1 MTLHPVVEAV
11 TERIRRRSLPTR
23 QAYLARVTQA
33 RRAGPV
39 RRRLYWR
46 HLGVM
51 SACRQKIVSSI
62 FRRN

>member
-39 RRRLYWR
+39 RTRLDR
-46 HLGVM
+46 KSV
-51 SACRQKIVSSI
+51 V
-62 FRRN
+62 